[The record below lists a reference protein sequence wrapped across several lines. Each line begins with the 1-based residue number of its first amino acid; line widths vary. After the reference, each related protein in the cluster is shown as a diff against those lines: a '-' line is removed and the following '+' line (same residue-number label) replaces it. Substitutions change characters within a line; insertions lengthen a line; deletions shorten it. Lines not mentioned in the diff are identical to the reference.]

1 MASGRIAAAFT
12 STYSSA
18 LRRSTTTSNIV
29 AGGVHPHFTAMG
41 NLRHAA
47 RDGLPAAG
55 APLAASSASAGMLKQ
70 HASKTPQGFGATF
83 ELSDDGMCFTQHV
96 TQTVVPVN
104 KFDEDGDDGMCY

>member
-1 MASGRIAAAFT
+1 
-12 STYSSA
+12 
-18 LRRSTTTSNIV
+18 
-29 AGGVHPHFTAMG
+29 
-41 NLRHAA
+41 
-47 RDGLPAAG
+47 
-55 APLAASSASAGMLKQ
+55 MLKQ